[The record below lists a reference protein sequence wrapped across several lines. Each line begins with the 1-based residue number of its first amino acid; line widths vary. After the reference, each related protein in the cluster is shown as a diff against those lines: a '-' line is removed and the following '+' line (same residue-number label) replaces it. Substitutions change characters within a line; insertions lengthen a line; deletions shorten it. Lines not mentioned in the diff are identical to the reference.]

1 MGTFIAAYLVIW
13 LAVACYVALLG
24 VRQHRL
30 AKEIEELRAEVTQG
44 ERFEE
49 ATSKAA

>member
-13 LAVACYVALLG
+13 LAVATYVTLLG

-30 AKEIEELRAEVTQG
+30 ALEIKKLRDELTHRS
-44 ERFEE
+44 R
-49 ATSKAA
+49 